1 MTKPARRIFLCVVA
15 CWGFVRAIAEVPPA
29 DFPAVDRI
37 VVLGDVHGDYERM
50 REILEV
56 VGVIDGRGRW
66 KGGRTHLVQLGDLPD
81 RGPRSQEAGEFL
93 RKLARSAHRKG
104 GAVHVLVGNHEAM
117 NVYGDLRYVD
127 PGEFDEF
134 RTRDSKRYLELVYED
149 EVAYIKANN
158 PKEKWPTFDAE
169 FKRKWMEARPP
180 GWVEHR
186 LSWEA
191 GGDTNAWVNS
201 RPAVIRIGDN
211 LFMHGGLGPAYADW
225 SLAEINR
232 AVSESLAHPANY
244 RESILREQD
253 GPLWYRGLALG
264 DEAEERAHLEA
275 LLERH
280 GVERI
285 VLGHTVTGGIILPR
299 FEGRVLLADVGL
311 SRYYGDNMACLI
323 IEDDILTAVHR
334 NGKIVLP
341 AILDGTGLLN
351 YVRAVS
357 ALEPDNRFIAQ
368 RLQQLLHPEEVEE
381 IASPD
386 PDSDA
391 GEIGPEPASPGAG

>member
-1 MTKPARRIFLCVVA
+1 MMKVTRRRFGWLLLGVA
-15 CWGFVRAIAEVPPA
+15 WVLGGPVLGATPEA
-29 DFPAVDRI
+29 DFPPVERI

-50 REILEV
+50 REMLKI

-66 KGGRTHLVQLGDLPD
+66 RGGKTHLVQLGDLPD
-81 RGPRSQEAGEFL
+81 RGPQSLQAGEFL
-93 RKLARSAHRKG
+93 RKLARSAKRQG

-127 PGEFDEF
+127 PGEYEEF
-134 RTRDSKRYLELVYED
+134 RTRDSKQYLEMVYED
-149 EVAYIKANN
+149 EVAYIKAHN
-158 PKEKWPTFDAE
+158 PQEKWPTFDAE
-169 FKRKWMEARPP
+169 FKRKWMESRPP

-191 GGDTNAWVNS
+191 GGETNAWVNS

-211 LFMHGGLGPAYADW
+211 LFLHGGLGPAYVDW
-225 SLAEINR
+225 TLEEINR
-232 AVSESLAHPANY
+232 AVSESLADPSNY

-264 DEAEERAHLEA
+264 DEAGELAHLEA
-275 LLERH
+275 LLARH
-280 GVERI
+280 GVKRI

-299 FEGRVLLADVGL
+299 FGGRVILADVGL

-323 IEDDILTAVHR
+323 IEGDLLTAVHR
-334 NGKIVLP
+334 NGQIVLP
-341 AILDGTGLLN
+341 EIMDETGLLN
-351 YVRAVS
+351 YVRAVNS
-357 ALEPDNRFIAQ
+357 LEPENRFIAQ
-368 RLQQLLHPEEVEE
+368 RLHQLVHPETAAE

-386 PDSDA
+386 PDDGKIDQA
-391 GEIGPEPASPGAG
+391 PGTD